1 MAVRMREFF
10 VNRIFERRW
19 LALVAGTM
27 VRDLAQRRMP
37 GFLRRFETAFGRLKG
52 GWSQVLQK
60 ALAAG
65 VAYWIASSLLGHE
78 QPAFASIAALIS
90 LAVTTGKEG
99 PQVAELVFGVA
110 IGLTVADLLLSVIGS
125 GALQIALVV
134 SLATGLVL
142 FFGGGALSTTEAG
155 VSALLMVIL
164 ASPDSGLSGE
174 RFVEALVGSGIALAV
189 RAIFPSNPGATVE
202 KAAHPIF
209 DEFVGV
215 LEEIYEALYTADL
228 EQAEDALRKARQM
241 DVRVGGFKE
250 ALDAGYGTVRLS
262 PPRRRAL
269 GRLGFYARA
278 ADQLDLA
285 VRDSRG
291 LARAA
296 VAMIRI
302 GGANQEPL
310 AESILELARAVEAL
324 GIYLQD
330 PDHPLDTR
338 GFALKAAGEAT
349 VVLHARNDLETNM
362 LVGQIRS
369 TALDLLQASGMDY
382 TTATQE
388 VDKATLKTIEAR
400 RPAAS

>member
-1 MAVRMREFF
+1 MVVSVATLVRGWMGD
-10 VNRIFERRW
+10 W
-19 LALVAGTM
+19 T
-27 VRDLAQRRMP
+27 P
-37 GFLRRFETAFGRLKG
+37 GFQRRFEAALFRMRT
-52 GWSQVLQK
+52 GWSQVAQK

-65 VAYWIASSLLGHE
+65 IAYWIAASLLGHE

-90 LAVTTGKEG
+90 LSVTTGKEG
-99 PQVAELVFGVA
+99 PQVVELVLGVA
-110 IGLTVADLLLSVIGS
+110 CGLMVADLLLSFIGS

-134 SLATGLVL
+134 SLATGLAI

-164 ASPDSGLSGE
+164 ASPSSGLSGE
-174 RFVEALVGSGIALAV
+174 RFVEALVGCGIALAV
-189 RAIFPSNPGATVE
+189 RAIFPNNPGETVE

-228 EQAEDALRKARQM
+228 EQAENALGKARRM
-241 DVRVGGFKE
+241 DSRVGGFKE

-262 PPRRRAL
+262 PPRRRTL
-269 GRLGFYARA
+269 GKLGFYARA

-296 VAMIRI
+296 VAMIRV

-310 AESILELARAVEAL
+310 AESILELARAVQAL
-324 GIYLQD
+324 DVYLQD
-330 PDHPLDTR
+330 PEHPLDTR
-338 GFALKAAGEAT
+338 GFALKAAGDAT
-349 VVLHARNDLETNM
+349 IVLHARNDLETNM

-369 TALDLLQASGMDY
+369 TALDLLQASGLDY
-382 TTATQE
+382 DTASRE
-388 VDKATLKTIEAR
+388 IDLATLRSADGSQREAV
-400 RPAAS
+400 

>member
-1 MAVRMREFF
+1 MVTS
-10 VNRIFERRW
+10 
-19 LALVAGTM
+19 AGTL
-27 VRDLAQRRMP
+27 VRNRVGGWMA
-37 GFLRRFETAFGRLKG
+37 GFLHRFEAAFGRLRT
-52 GWSQVLQK
+52 GWGQIAQK

-65 VAYWIASSLLGHE
+65 IAYWIASSLLGHE

-90 LAVTTGKEG
+90 LSVTTGKEG
-99 PQVAELVFGVA
+99 RQVVELVLGVA
-110 IGLTVADLLLSVIGS
+110 CGLTVADLLISFIGS

-134 SLATGLVL
+134 SLATGLIL

-164 ASPDSGLSGE
+164 ASPSSGLSGE
-174 RFVEALVGSGIALAV
+174 RLVEALVGCGIALAV
-189 RAIFPSNPGATVE
+189 RASFPNNPGETVE

-228 EQAEDALRKARQM
+228 EQAENALDKARRM
-241 DVRVGGFKE
+241 DSRVGGFKE

-269 GRLGFYARA
+269 TKLGFYARA
-278 ADQLDLA
+278 AGQLDLA

-296 VAMIRI
+296 VAMIRV
-302 GGANQEPL
+302 GGANHEPL
-310 AESILELARAVEAL
+310 AESILELARAVDAL

-338 GFALKAAGEAT
+338 GFALKAAGDAT
-349 VVLHARNDLETNM
+349 VVLHLRNDLETNM

-369 TALDLLQASGMDY
+369 TSLDLLQASGMDH
-382 TTATQE
+382 TTALRELDQAALLAVE
-388 VDKATLKTIEAR
+388 KR
-400 RPAAS
+400 RSVTG